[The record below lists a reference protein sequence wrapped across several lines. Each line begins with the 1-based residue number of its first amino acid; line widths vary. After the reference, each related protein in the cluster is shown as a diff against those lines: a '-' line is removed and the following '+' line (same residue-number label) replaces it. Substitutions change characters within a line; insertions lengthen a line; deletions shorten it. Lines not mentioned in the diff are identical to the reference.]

1 MNLLVAIIAYFVTT
15 IVAAKVTV
23 IVAVVVAVVA
33 AVFAFFLVLL
43 FLEDPFRLSLGYLEV
58 LACLRLLLR
67 SFCIVSFYLLGANL
81 LVFRNICSIG

>member
-1 MNLLVAIIAYFVTT
+1 MNLLVAIIAYFATT

-23 IVAVVVAVVA
+23 IVAVVVA